1 MKFDVLVLGASS
13 AGLAAAISAARS
25 GAEVV
30 LVDRDLGQDIH
41 HASTLFEGMASR
53 AGLRLESSFIKKTL
67 QGMRIVSPSGY
78 SLTIPTKG
86 YFLDR
91 KRFDDHYLK
100 IAEDQG
106 VVLLKDEA
114 SSTELSG
121 SKRSIKT
128 SKYTLTKGVVVDASG
143 VYSSFGC
150 EVGIVPMTYPADIAW
165 AMEVDIQHP
174 GLGEEEHFEYFVG
187 SISPGWKATF
197 SPAGGD
203 RATLGVFVRGHG
215 RSLRPFLNAFIK
227 RFAKHKAG
235 TYPNLNRPDC
245 FKITATRRGGDPIA
259 TLPGE
264 LVADAFMV
272 TGGAAGQ
279 SGLAYSMR
287 AGTICGKVAA
297 ESAVSGDTSKE
308 ALSRY
313 TRLWR
318 SEFYWEYRMA
328 RASLIT
334 LRKMSDSSIDE
345 LMKKLSGKNL
355 LCEGP
360 LYKKSM
366 LAGLKVALAS
376 PSAAASMAYNLW
388 RKE

>member
-13 AGLAAAISAARS
+13 AGMAAAISAARS

-30 LVDRDLGQDIH
+30 LVDRDLGRDIH
-41 HASTLFEGMASR
+41 HANTLFEGMASR

-67 QGMRIVSPSGY
+67 QGMKIISPSGH
-78 SLTIPTKG
+78 SLTIPAKG

-106 VVLLKDEA
+106 VVLLKEEVL
-114 SSTELSG
+114 STELSG
-121 SKRSIKT
+121 SKRSVKT
-128 SKYTLTKGVVVDASG
+128 GKYNLTKGVVVDASG
-143 VYSSFGC
+143 IYSHLGYDA
-150 EVGIVPMTYPADIAW
+150 GIFPMTFPEDIAW
-165 AMEVDIQHP
+165 AMEADAQHP

-187 SISPGWKATF
+187 SLSPGWKATF

-203 RATLGVFVRGHG
+203 NATLGIFVRGHG
-215 RSLRPFLNAFIK
+215 RNISPFLDAFLK
-227 RFAKHKAG
+227 RFAKHKAVTHSG
-235 TYPNLNRPDC
+235 IDKPGSL
-245 FKITATRRGGDPIA
+245 KITATKRGGDPIA
-259 TLPGE
+259 VLPGE

-297 ESAVSGDTSKE
+297 EAAISGDTSRE

-313 TRLWR
+313 THLWR

-328 RASLIT
+328 RASLET
-334 LRKMSDSSIDE
+334 LRRLSDSNIDE
-345 LMKKLSGKNL
+345 LVKKLSGKKL

-366 LAGLKVALAS
+366 LACLKVTLAS
-376 PSAAASMAYNLW
+376 PLAAASMACNLL
-388 RKE
+388 RKD